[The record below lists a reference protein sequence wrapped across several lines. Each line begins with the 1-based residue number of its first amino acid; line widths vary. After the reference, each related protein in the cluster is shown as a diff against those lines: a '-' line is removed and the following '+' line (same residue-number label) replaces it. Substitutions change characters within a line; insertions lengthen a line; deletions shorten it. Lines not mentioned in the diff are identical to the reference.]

1 MAEVKTPS
9 TKDLLLLLTGF
20 YVPQLAPQQ
29 ADSGQDYW
37 LTKGSATQERE
48 LREAIPN
55 QEWLKNPGKAWDDV
69 RFRDWLVTLLFG
81 AMASYKNEFVAIH
94 EPLLASIDV
103 LGKEFTHDMKDV
115 TESIRKALNPLDGR
129 PRSLLNTLSVG
140 ISRHDVSVRRQINNQ
155 EVLIKKE
162 VFMFGAGIR
171 RRARFWRTESMALQ
185 AAVEFFVPFYEI
197 PNSEP
202 STGISYHT
210 NSINAGIA
218 LSYSDGS
225 PIGKD
230 GSQELMAVRFNLRAP
245 FGTNFVE
252 DPRSIFHNQLQT
264 AFDPPVIQIQKR
276 VRDNKESAVSGWETF
291 QDWKEFVEKFCESY
305 EGIELLNA
313 PIGPML
319 LEMVD
324 DGSGLVDILLDKK
337 ESDIKSDLTKSLKE
351 FNDTLDL
358 LDNIHKVKSPEKDG
372 AGENVGKH
380 RLGHLL
386 ESLGFLKAK
395 PKWEWE
401 LKIHKD
407 LTVWDVLNGLFAE
420 LDGYPF
426 YVKGTKPKTKH
437 EPRIAISLASK
448 TSETDATTSHF
459 GLGGLLYNIPLV
471 TVPPDTPPQKEKE
484 KSYDERVQIIVDQGN
499 FFRDRNINWDDDDEE
514 EFGVEPKPKP
524 AEEAKST
531 TEVFLHLGKWFSDE
545 TLDDNWYKRLL
556 PKGESQLPPRVP
568 VPGIRFL
575 PFKRTSKLNAFGNQ
589 EAAFSWS
596 FLIDLVSLGVDIKG
610 KTKEGLTF
618 LKSLTDRFGLG
629 AVEIRASVKFSGE
642 DISARK
648 DWYERFSL
656 GIGVKLKDLRLSL
669 GPKEEDGK
677 KKDKADGDDFMRG
690 IQYFFPRQ
698 KPAAEVPAKPQEN
711 KVKTRLS
718 AKKRDKFSLSFG
730 YLTPLT
736 GDSKGTLD
744 VQLYD
749 EKGKRGK
756 MAYIEIDRSVGP
768 FYLRRIGI
776 SLAGVENLELA
787 GGLPDTARLTVAITC
802 GLRFQVFELGVI
814 NGKMS
819 FQLNDASAFRWGFD
833 GLDVSVKL
841 GSIVIS
847 GTFFKSGLEYAG
859 MLTLDFPKASFS
871 AMGFYGNTVIGH
883 IESTPEKIRDLNGG
897 SIPEE
902 LGLQL
907 VKLGITPRS
916 SPLETGTNKWENY
929 WELYSENDTRYLIR
943 EDDGKLNLMG
953 DEKTFFVYG
962 VLNAAAGCGPTL
974 GPIQFTGIALG
985 YGYNRRLK
993 VPVIEEVADFP
1004 MVKMVMGEGGA
1015 DDTPLKIES
1024 RLSTPLED
1032 PVKMLEKMKDYVVAE
1047 AGQQFGCLGVRFT
1060 VSGVIDCFAL
1070 MVVQWGGNDI
1080 ELAMLGLGRF
1090 RHPRDPKTAPICF
1103 VEIQMLMSF
1112 KLREGTFQLQ
1122 ALLTSN
1128 SWIINKDCKLT
1139 GGFALFIWFDGP
1151 HKGDWVITFGGYHPR
1166 FVRPAHYPIVP
1177 RIGLNWRVSNNLTM
1191 KGSMYLAITPSCG
1204 MLGARLEAS
1213 FHSGR
1218 VSAWYTAYLD
1228 VIVNW
1233 QPLYFE
1239 AELGISLR
1247 VHVSLWITTL
1257 KVTIG
1262 ASIRLWGPPVGGIA
1276 HIDLAVIS
1284 FDIEFGAKPKQPE
1297 LVSSWQQFCHNF
1309 LNMSGAE
1316 TRPVNEPVPAFAV
1329 VAPTLASGRNNVN
1342 NIPNSRRDKPS
1353 DKRDDE
1359 VWIVR
1364 GDELELAADTAIP
1377 VSSVNIGAVAA
1388 NSSAEGIVSSG
1399 YSGKSLMVNKPLVIN
1414 KPLKSKR
1421 MLRSNPTV
1429 GAHPMGKSLN
1439 SVLNVTIVNDEVAG
1453 PVMDVSGWTMEEET
1467 SALPAAVWDPA
1478 RPNLRPSEPS
1488 AKLIDG
1494 CITGIKKLRPPRGKL
1509 GNHASPAIQW
1519 HVLLVGVVRRSETSQ
1534 EIPGATVNRDVQPL
1548 VVARQDNQKK
1558 VAAALAAAGFALTW
1572 EATPVADVRFREL
1585 QADPLGGAVAA

>member
-20 YVPQLAPQQ
+20 YVPQLAPTK
-29 ADSGQDYW
+29 ADSGQEYW

-55 QEWLKNPGKAWDDV
+55 KDWLKSPGKAWDDV

-81 AMASYKNEFVAIH
+81 AMASYKNEFVAIS
-94 EPLLASIDV
+94 EPLVASIDV

-140 ISRHDVSVRRQINNQ
+140 ISRHDVSFKRQVNNQ
-155 EVLIKKE
+155 EVSVKKE

-185 AAVEFFVPFYEI
+185 ADVEFFVPFYEI

-202 STGISYHT
+202 APEIPHHT

-245 FGTNFVE
+245 FGTKVVE
-252 DPRSIFHNQLQT
+252 DSRGVFHTRLET
-264 AFDPPVIQIQKR
+264 VFDPPVIQIQKR
-276 VRDNKESAVSGWETF
+276 VRDNTQAPVSSWETF
-291 QDWKEFVEKFCESY
+291 QDWKEFVEKFCESF
-305 EGIELLNA
+305 EGGELLNA

-319 LEMVD
+319 LERVD
-324 DGSGLVDILLDKK
+324 DSAGLEDILLDSKK
-337 ESDIKSDLTKSLKE
+337 IKADLKESLKE

-358 LDNIHKVKSPEKDG
+358 LDNIYQIKSTDKDG
-372 AGENVGKH
+372 AGENAGKH

-395 PKWEWE
+395 PKYEYE

-407 LTVWDVLNGLFAE
+407 LTVWDVINGLFAE
-420 LDGYPF
+420 LDGYPL
-426 YVKGTKPKTKH
+426 YVKGTNPKTKH

-448 TSETDATTSHF
+448 TDATTSHF
-459 GLGGLLYNIPLV
+459 GLGGLIYNIPLK
-471 TVPPDTPPQKEKE
+471 TVPPDTPPAKDKE
-484 KSYDERVQIIVDQGN
+484 KSYDERVQIIVDQNN
-499 FFRDRNINWDDDDEE
+499 FARDRHIDWDDDDD
-514 EFGVEPKPKP
+514 FGVEPKPKP
-524 AEEAKST
+524 EEEARST

-545 TLDDNWYKRLL
+545 SLDDNWYKRLL
-556 PKGESQLPPRVP
+556 PKGDSQLERRIP

-575 PFKRTSKLNAFGNQ
+575 PFKRTSKINAFGNQ

-610 KTKEGLTF
+610 QTKEGLTF
-618 LKSLTDRFGLG
+618 LQSLTDRFGLG
-629 AVEIRASVKFSGE
+629 AVEIRASLSFSGE
-642 DISARK
+642 DITAHRA
-648 DWYERFSL
+648 WYERFSV
-656 GIGVKLKDLRLSL
+656 GVGVKLKDLRLSL
-669 GPKEEDGK
+669 GPKKDDK
-677 KKDKADGDDFMRG
+677 KKDKGDDFMRG
-690 IQYFFPRQ
+690 IQYIFAGK
-698 KPAAEVPAKPQEN
+698 KPAEEVPEKEN

-718 AKKRDKFSLSFG
+718 AKKKDKFSLSFG

-736 GDSKGTLD
+736 QDSKGTLD

-756 MAYIEIDRSVGP
+756 MAFIEIDRSVGP

-776 SLAGVENLELA
+776 ALEGIQNLELA
-787 GGLPDTARLTVAITC
+787 NGLPDTARLTVALTC

-833 GLDVSVKL
+833 GLDVSVKI
-841 GSIVIS
+841 GTFVIS

-859 MLTLDFPKASFS
+859 MLSVDFPKATFS
-871 AMGFYGNTVIGH
+871 AMGFYGNVVLGH
-883 IESTPEKIRDLNGG
+883 IESTPENVGDLNKGT
-897 SIPEE
+897 IPESLGQE
-902 LGLQL
+902 LI
-907 VKLGITPRS
+907 KHGITPGG
-916 SPLETGTNKWENY
+916 SPLQTGTNKWENY

-953 DEKTFFVYG
+953 DEKTFFVYA
-962 VLNAAAGCGPTL
+962 VLSAAAGCGPTF

-993 VPVIEEVADFP
+993 VPTIEEVADFP
-1004 MVKMVMGEGGA
+1004 MVKMVMGEGGT
-1015 DDTPLKIES
+1015 DDTSLNIES
-1024 RLSTPLED
+1024 QLSKPLED

-1112 KLREGTFQLQ
+1112 KPREGVFQLQ

-1139 GGFALFIWFDGP
+1139 GGFALFAWFDGP

-1213 FHSGR
+1213 FQSGR

-1247 VHVSLWITTL
+1247 VHVALWITTL

-1262 ASIRLWGPPVGGIA
+1262 ASIRLWGPPIGGIA

-1309 LNMSGAE
+1309 LNMNGNE
-1316 TRPVNEPVPAFAV
+1316 TRPVNEPVAGFAV
-1329 VAPTLASGRNNVN
+1329 VAPTLTSGRNNVN
-1342 NIPNSRRDKPS
+1342 NIPNPQRDKPS
-1353 DKRDDE
+1353 DKRDDD

-1364 GDELELAADTAIP
+1364 GDELELAADTVIP
-1377 VSSVNIGAVAA
+1377 VSSVNVGAVAA
-1388 NSSAEGIVSSG
+1388 NSSAAGVVASSF
-1399 YSGKSLMVNKPLVIN
+1399 SGKSLMVNKPLVISE
-1414 KPLKSKR
+1414 PLAPRSKR
-1421 MLRSNPTV
+1421 LLRSNPTV
-1429 GAHPMGKSLN
+1429 SAHPMGKSLN
-1439 SVLNVTIVNDEVAG
+1439 SVLNVTIVNDEVSG
-1453 PVMDVSGWTMEEET
+1453 PAADLSGWTMEEET

-1478 RPNLRPSEPS
+1478 QPNLKPSEPS

-1494 CITGIKKLRPPRGKL
+1494 CITGIKKLKPPRGKL
-1509 GNHASPAIQW
+1509 GNHSSPSIQW
-1519 HVLLVGVVRRSETSQ
+1519 HELGAGIVRSLNTSQ
-1534 EIPGATVNRDVQPL
+1534 EIPSGTISRDIQPL
-1548 VVARQDNQKK
+1548 VVAGQDKQKQ
-1558 VAAALAAAGFALTW
+1558 VAAALASAGFALTW

-1585 QADPLGGAVAA
+1585 QADPLEGAVAA